1 MIGAGTG
8 LFIGIALVY
17 TMEKYGILVASSCL
31 ASLLII
37 GGIIFIKLDKKNTQI
52 HENQLNN
59 RAGRQRN
66 DCQD

>member
-37 GGIIFIKLDKKNTQI
+37 GGIIFIKLDKKHI
-52 HENQLNN
+52 DL
-59 RAGRQRN
+59 
-66 DCQD
+66 

>member
-1 MIGAGTG
+1 MKKKDLKDTWKSMIGAGTG

-37 GGIIFIKLDKKNTQI
+37 VGIILIKFDKKHTD
-52 HENQLNN
+52 L
-59 RAGRQRN
+59 
-66 DCQD
+66 